1 MHDII
6 IIGAGP
12 AGLTAGLYALRS
24 GKSVKIFEKESI
36 GGQISTSPKVENY
49 PSIKQ
54 ISGMELATNMFE
66 QVMELGIDFEYDEIK
81 EIIKTSEGFIVKTD
95 YDEFASKSVIIATGV
110 KHKKLNLP
118 NEEELIG
125 RGISY
130 CATCDGPFFKDE
142 DVAVIG
148 DGNSAFQYALLLANY
163 CKSVTICTLFDWF
176 VADNALVEKAKSL
189 NNVKIITD
197 VSTKEY
203 IISDNNDLSGL
214 KFRNLKTN
222 EESSINVKG
231 CFIAIG
237 QIPDNKIFANLVD
250 LDDQGFIIANESCL
264 TKTEGL
270 FVCGDCRTKE
280 VRQVTTAASDGAI
293 AATQAVK
300 YIDK

>member
-81 EIIKTSEGFIVKTD
+81 EIIKTSEGFTVKTD
-95 YDEFASKSVIIATGV
+95 YDEFTSKAVIIATGV

-118 NEEELIG
+118 HEEELIG
-125 RGISY
+125 SGISY

-214 KFRNLKTN
+214 KFKNLKTN

-237 QIPDNKIFANLVD
+237 QLPDNKIFANLVD

-264 TKTEGL
+264 TKTIGL

>member
-1 MHDII
+1 MNDII

-24 GKSVKIFEKESI
+24 GKTVKIFEKESI

-54 ISGMELATNMFE
+54 ISGMELSTNMFE
-66 QVMELGIDFEYDEIK
+66 QVMELGIDFEYDEVKEVIK
-81 EIIKTSEGFIVKTD
+81 INEGFIVKTESD
-95 YDEFASKSVIIATGV
+95 DFYAKAVIIATGV

-118 NEEELIG
+118 NEDELIG
-125 RGISY
+125 NGISY
-130 CATCDGPFFKDE
+130 CATCDGPFFKDQ

-148 DGNSAFQYALLLANY
+148 DGNSAFQYASLLANY

-176 VADNALVEKAKSL
+176 LADKALVEKVENLS
-189 NNVKIITD
+189 NVKILTN
-197 VSTKEY
+197 VSTTEY
-203 IISDNNDLSGL
+203 LISPNNELSGL
-214 KFRNLKTN
+214 KFKNTLNN
-222 EESSINVKG
+222 EESSLNVQG
-231 CFIAIG
+231 AFIAIG
-237 QIPDNKIFANLVD
+237 QIPDNKIFSSLVD
-250 LDDQGFIIANESCL
+250 LDEQGFIIANESCL

-280 VRQVTTAASDGAI
+280 VRQVTTATSDGAI

-300 YIDK
+300 YMAL

>member
-81 EIIKTSEGFIVKTD
+81 EIIKTSEGFTVKTD
-95 YDEFASKSVIIATGV
+95 YDEFTSKAVIIATGV

-214 KFRNLKTN
+214 KFKNLKTN

>member
-24 GKSVKIFEKESI
+24 GKTVKIFEKESI

-81 EIIKTSEGFIVKTD
+81 EIIKTSEGFTVKTD
-95 YDEFASKSVIIATGV
+95 YDEFTSKAVIIATGV

-125 RGISY
+125 SGISY

-176 VADNALVEKAKSL
+176 VADSALVEKAKSL

-214 KFRNLKTN
+214 KFTNLKTN

-280 VRQVTTAASDGAI
+280 VRQVTTAVSDGAI

>member
-81 EIIKTSEGFIVKTD
+81 EIIKTSEGFTVKTD
-95 YDEFASKSVIIATGV
+95 YDEFTSKAVIIATGV

-118 NEEELIG
+118 NEEDLIG
-125 RGISY
+125 KGISY

-214 KFRNLKTN
+214 KFKNLKTN

>member
-24 GKSVKIFEKESI
+24 GKTVKIFEKESI

-66 QVMELGIDFEYDEIK
+66 QVMELGIDFEYDDIK
-81 EIIKTSEGFIVKTD
+81 EINKTSEGFTVKTD
-95 YDEFASKSVIIATGV
+95 YDEFTSKAVIIATGV

-125 RGISY
+125 SGISY

-176 VADNALVEKAKSL
+176 VADSALVEKAKSL

-214 KFRNLKTN
+214 KFTNLKTN

-280 VRQVTTAASDGAI
+280 VRQVTTAVSDGAI

>member
-81 EIIKTSEGFIVKTD
+81 EIIKTSEGFTVKTD
-95 YDEFASKSVIIATGV
+95 YDEFASKAVIIATGV

-118 NEEELIG
+118 NEEDLIG

-214 KFRNLKTN
+214 KFKNLKTN

-280 VRQVTTAASDGAI
+280 VRQITTAASDGAI

>member
-24 GKSVKIFEKESI
+24 GKTVKIFEKESI

-54 ISGMELATNMFE
+54 ISGMELSTNMFE

-81 EIIKTSEGFIVKTD
+81 EIIKTSEGFTVKTD
-95 YDEFASKSVIIATGV
+95 YDEFTSKAVIIATGV

-125 RGISY
+125 SGISY

-176 VADNALVEKAKSL
+176 VADSALVEKAKSL
-189 NNVKIITD
+189 KNVKIITD

-203 IISDNNDLSGL
+203 IISENNDLSGL
-214 KFRNLKTN
+214 KFTNLKTN
-222 EESSINVKG
+222 EESSTNVKG

-280 VRQVTTAASDGAI
+280 VRQVTTAVSDGAI

>member
-81 EIIKTSEGFIVKTD
+81 EIIKTSEGFTVKTD
-95 YDEFASKSVIIATGV
+95 YDEFMSKAVIIATGV

-214 KFRNLKTN
+214 KFKNLKTN

>member
-24 GKSVKIFEKESI
+24 GKTVKIFEKESI

-81 EIIKTSEGFIVKTD
+81 EIFKTNEGFKVKTD
-95 YDEFASKSVIIATGV
+95 YDEFNSKAVIIATGV

-118 NEEELIG
+118 YEEDLIG
-125 RGISY
+125 SGISY
-130 CATCDGPFFKDE
+130 CATCDGPFFKNQ

-176 VADNALVEKAKSL
+176 VADNALVEKAKYL
-189 NNVKIITD
+189 DNVKIITD

-203 IISDNNDLSGL
+203 IISDNNELSGL
-214 KFRNLKTN
+214 KFKNLKTN
-222 EESSINVKG
+222 VESSIDVKG

-237 QIPDNKIFANLVD
+237 QIPDNKIFTNLVD
-250 LDDQGFIIANESCL
+250 LDEQGFIIANESCL

>member
-24 GKSVKIFEKESI
+24 GKTVKIFEKESI

-81 EIIKTSEGFIVKTD
+81 EIFKTNEGFKVKTD
-95 YDEFASKSVIIATGV
+95 YDEFNSKAVIIATGV

-118 NEEELIG
+118 YEEDLIG
-125 RGISY
+125 SGISY
-130 CATCDGPFFKDE
+130 CATCDGPFFKNQ

-176 VADNALVEKAKSL
+176 VADNALVEKAKYL
-189 NNVKIITD
+189 DNVKIITD

-203 IISDNNDLSGL
+203 IISDNNE
-214 KFRNLKTN
+214 FN
-222 EESSINVKG
+222 
-231 CFIAIG
+231 
-237 QIPDNKIFANLVD
+237 
-250 LDDQGFIIANESCL
+250 
-264 TKTEGL
+264 KTEKR
-270 FVCGDCRTKE
+270 VIRYK
-280 VRQVTTAASDGAI
+280 I
-293 AATQAVK
+293 
-300 YIDK
+300 

>member
-24 GKSVKIFEKESI
+24 GKTVKIFEKESI

-54 ISGMELATNMFE
+54 ISGMELSTNMFE

-81 EIIKTSEGFIVKTD
+81 EIIKTSEGFTVKTD
-95 YDEFASKSVIIATGV
+95 YDEFTSKAVIIATGV

-125 RGISY
+125 SGISY

-176 VADNALVEKAKSL
+176 VADSALVEKAKSL

-214 KFRNLKTN
+214 KFTNLKTN

-280 VRQVTTAASDGAI
+280 VRQVTTAVSDGAI

>member
-81 EIIKTSEGFIVKTD
+81 EIIKTSEGFTVKTD
-95 YDEFASKSVIIATGV
+95 YDEFASKAVIIATGV

-118 NEEELIG
+118 NEEDLIG

-214 KFRNLKTN
+214 KFKNLKTN

-237 QIPDNKIFANLVD
+237 QIPDNKIFAKLVD

-280 VRQVTTAASDGAI
+280 VRQVTTATSDGAI

>member
-81 EIIKTSEGFIVKTD
+81 EIIKTSEGFTVKTD
-95 YDEFASKSVIIATGV
+95 YDEFTSKAVIIATGV

-118 NEEELIG
+118 NEEDLIG
-125 RGISY
+125 KGISY

-163 CKSVTICTLFDWF
+163 CKSVIICTLFDWF

-214 KFRNLKTN
+214 KFKNLKTN